1 MVAIGGIADKV
12 GLWRALDTT
21 RLTQSG
27 HWLCTAAMALM
38 PVSALSKYSFEP
50 LRCRLLRPGADMR
63 RREFITFL
71 GGTLAWPIAGRAQQ
85 SAMPVVGFIDPT
97 SLDKYAPFVEAFRKG
112 LGEVGFI
119 EGRNVAIEFRW
130 AEGQYARLP
139 EMAAE
144 LVQHRVALIVATG
157 ITAARAAKAATST
170 IPIVFNTGGD
180 PVKFGLVTGFSRPGQ
195 NVTGVAS
202 LGKVLV
208 AKQFDVLHE
217 LVPRADTIAFLV
229 NPNNA
234 VAKLDTSDA
243 QAAAYTLGKKLFV
256 VKAATKDD
264 LNKAFAAIVEQR
276 GGALVVQTDPFF
288 LGQRDQIVALAARH
302 AVPTIYYLRDYPA
315 AGGLVSY
322 GTSLSDAL
330 RLVGNY
336 AGRILKGEKPGD
348 LPVQQSVKTEFV
360 INLKTAKEL
369 GLTVPPGLLNAA
381 DDVIE

>member
-1 MVAIGGIADKV
+1 
-12 GLWRALDTT
+12 
-21 RLTQSG
+21 
-27 HWLCTAAMALM
+27 
-38 PVSALSKYSFEP
+38 
-50 LRCRLLRPGADMR
+50 MR
-63 RREFITFL
+63 RRDFIKAVAGL
-71 GGTLAWPIAGRAQQ
+71 AGAWPFTAQAQQ
-85 SAMPVVGFIDPT
+85 PGMPVVGFLDPT
-97 SLDKYAPFVEAFRKG
+97 SFDQYAPFVGAFRRG

-139 EMAAE
+139 EMATE
-144 LVQHRVALIVATG
+144 LVRHKVAVMVATG

-170 IPIVFNTGGD
+170 TPIVFNTGGD
-180 PVKFGLVTGFSRPGQ
+180 PIKFGLVASFSRPGQ

-208 AKQFDVLHE
+208 AKQLEVLHE
-217 LVPRADTIAFLV
+217 LVPRVDAIAFLV

-234 VAKLDTSDA
+234 VAELDTSDV
-243 QAAAYTLGKKLFV
+243 QAAANTLGKKLVV
-256 VKAATKDD
+256 VKAGTKDD
-264 LNKAFAAIVEQR
+264 INKAFAAIVER
-276 GGALVVQTDPFF
+276 RSGALVVQTDPFF

-302 AVPTIYYLRDYPA
+302 AVPAIYYLRDYPA

-336 AGRILKGEKPGD
+336 TGRILKGEKPAD

-360 INLKTAKEL
+360 INLKTAKAL
-369 GLTVPPGLLNAA
+369 GLNVPLGLLNAA
-381 DDVIE
+381 DEVIE